1 MLWAFRALRQ
11 LSVDQFVLS
20 NKSYFPFAFNLVSAS
35 IITTLYHASLNAL
48 PQERQNQNPYVNN

>member
-1 MLWAFRALRQ
+1 MCYELLGRYTNSALIN
-11 LSVDQFVLS
+11 LFS

-35 IITTLYHASLNAL
+35 IITMLYHASLNAL